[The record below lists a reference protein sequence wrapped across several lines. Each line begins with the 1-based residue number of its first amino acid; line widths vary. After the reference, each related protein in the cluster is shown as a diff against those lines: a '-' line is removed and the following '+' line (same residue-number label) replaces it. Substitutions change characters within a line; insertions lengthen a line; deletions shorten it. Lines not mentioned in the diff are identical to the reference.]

1 MRTKS
6 QSEPQKLKKSLKA
19 PVGYKNTLDEEQ
31 AKRVARREKLN
42 AEFNKIRKDPF

>member
-19 PVGYKNTLDEEQ
+19 PKDYHNTLDEQQ
-31 AKRVARREKLN
+31 AKRISRREAIN
-42 AEFNKIRKDPF
+42 RYFNKIVKDRF